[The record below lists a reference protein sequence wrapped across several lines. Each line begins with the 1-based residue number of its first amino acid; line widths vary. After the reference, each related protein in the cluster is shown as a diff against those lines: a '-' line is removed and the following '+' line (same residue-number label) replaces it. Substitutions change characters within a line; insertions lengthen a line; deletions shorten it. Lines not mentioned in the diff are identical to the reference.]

1 MSSKKKMKKFM
12 GVVVTATGTVI
23 TGLAIIVRKNLVNVM
38 RDQSRTIHLKGKK

>member
-23 TGLAIIVRKNLVNVM
+23 TGLAIIEKNLVNVM